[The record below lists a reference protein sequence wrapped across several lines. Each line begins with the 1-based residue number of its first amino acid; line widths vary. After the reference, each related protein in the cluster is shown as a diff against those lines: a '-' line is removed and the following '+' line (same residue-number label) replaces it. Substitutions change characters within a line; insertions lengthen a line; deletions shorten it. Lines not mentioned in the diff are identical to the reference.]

1 MIQID
6 INNLFVYIIA
16 VMSSKIAP
24 SRIIGIQFGMLSPEE
39 IERNAVVEVKTRDT
53 YVNNKPLPEG
63 LFDPRMGVLEPGLI
77 CPTDGLTYIDNPGYF
92 GCIKLAKPVLFVQ
105 HIKDIMKIT
114 KCICFK
120 CSKLLIN
127 KSQHKHILDYPLE
140 KRWDYV
146 APLAGK
152 VRRCGEA
159 IDDGCGCKQPDKIK
173 LDGFEKI
180 FAVWEGINVE
190 QADGTKQVTKV
201 NMRLTPEML
210 LKLFRRISDE
220 DISFMGFSPVWS
232 RPEWMICQV
241 LPVPPPAVRP
251 SVKLDAQQ
259 RSEDDLTHIYANI
272 IKTNNDL
279 FDKLQKPD
287 TTAVVIEGLTSVL
300 QYFIAMI
307 VNNKIKGAVPMAQ
320 RSGRPLQCIMG
331 RLNSKNGR
339 IRGNL
344 MGKRVDFSARSVI
357 TGDPNLSVQQLGVP
371 LKIAKNLTKP
381 VIVNDKN
388 RDFLLQLIQ
397 NGPDIHPGAKIVER
411 KNGESI
417 SLRYADVNSI
427 RLENGDIVHRH
438 MMDGDAV
445 LFNRQPSLHRMSMM
459 CHIVKIMKQ
468 GDSFRFN
475 VSCTKPYNADRPSCH
490 QVGNRER

>member
-1 MIQID
+1 M
-6 INNLFVYIIA
+6 A
-16 VMSSKIAP
+16 SHKIAP

-105 HIKDIMKIT
+105 HIKDIMKIA
-114 KCICFK
+114 KCVCFK

-127 KSQHKHILDYPLE
+127 KNQHKHILEYSLE
-140 KRWDYV
+140 KRWAYV
-146 APLAGK
+146 APLAAK
-152 VRRCGEA
+152 VRRCGEE
-159 IDDGCGCKQPDKIK
+159 IEDGCGCKQPQKVK
-173 LDGFEKI
+173 LQGFEKI
-180 FAVWEGINVE
+180 FAEWENISTE
-190 QADGTKQVTKV
+190 QEDGTKQVTNV
-201 NMRLTPEML
+201 NMRLTPEIL
-210 LKLFRRISDE
+210 LKIFRRISDE
-220 DISFMGFSPVWS
+220 DISFMGFSPTWS
-232 RPEWMICQV
+232 RPEWMICQI

-272 IKTNNDL
+272 IKTNKDL
-279 FDKLQKPD
+279 FEKLQKPD

-357 TGDPNLSVQQLGVP
+357 TGDPNLSVKQLGVP
-371 LKIAKNLTKP
+371 MKIAKNLTKP
-381 VIVNDKN
+381 IIVNDKN
-388 RDFLLQLIQ
+388 RDFLMRLIQ
-397 NGPDIHPGAKIVER
+397 NGPDVHPGAKIVER

-417 SLRYADVNSI
+417 SLRYADVKSI

-475 VSCTKPYNADRPSCH
+475 VGCTKPYNADFDGDKFCS
-490 QVGNRER
+490 QQATAY